1 MPGYN
6 LSSRSSTTEAAVEL
20 AKDPTGPMDRN
31 QVRDAHEPD
40 VATGHTLVSFLA
52 C

>member
-1 MPGYN
+1 M
-6 LSSRSSTTEAAVEL
+6 EAAAEW
-20 AKDPTGPMDRN
+20 AKDPTGPMDGN